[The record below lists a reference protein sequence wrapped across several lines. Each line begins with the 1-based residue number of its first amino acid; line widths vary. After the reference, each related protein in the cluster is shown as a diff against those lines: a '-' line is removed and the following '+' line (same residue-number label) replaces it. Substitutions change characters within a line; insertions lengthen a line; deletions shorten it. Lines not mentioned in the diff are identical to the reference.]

1 MHDWHQFSLTR
12 LYEKSRPEEKYSNLA
27 LIDSGL
33 YIADSTKLCI
43 VYIQKKTL
51 ICIFFF
57 SVSLQ
62 GFTAA
67 QLSTESVSKLLSE
80 EPSAQAG
87 ADLEYQLLEAAK
99 AGKKILEPWVF
110 LPRASLYS
118 SGP

>member
-1 MHDWHQFSLTR
+1 MYT
-12 LYEKSRPEEKYSNLA
+12 
-27 LIDSGL
+27 
-33 YIADSTKLCI
+33 CI
-43 VYIQKKTL
+43 SKKII
-51 ICIFFF
+51 ICIFFFF

-99 AGKKILEPWVF
+99 AGKKILGPWVF
-110 LPRASLYS
+110 FYL
-118 SGP
+118 

>member
-1 MHDWHQFSLTR
+1 MLILGQKSYSLGPTIFKIPQPNW
-12 LYEKSRPEEKYSNLA
+12 YWIIYPQKTN
-27 LIDSGL
+27 L
-33 YIADSTKLCI
+33 YIS
-43 VYIQKKTL
+43 
-51 ICIFFF
+51 FFF

-99 AGKKILEPWVF
+99 AGKKILEP
-110 LPRASLYS
+110 RAFFKAEKI
-118 SGP
+118 

>member
-1 MHDWHQFSLTR
+1 MYT
-12 LYEKSRPEEKYSNLA
+12 
-27 LIDSGL
+27 
-33 YIADSTKLCI
+33 CI
-43 VYIQKKTL
+43 SKKII
-51 ICIFFF
+51 ICIFFFF

-99 AGKKILEPWVF
+99 AGKKILEPRDF
-110 LPRASLYS
+110 LKQKRFKKVAWIQSHYLHLQ
-118 SGP
+118 

>member
-1 MHDWHQFSLTR
+1 MILFF
-12 LYEKSRPEEKYSNLA
+12 
-27 LIDSGL
+27 
-33 YIADSTKLCI
+33 YI
-43 VYIQKKTL
+43 
-51 ICIFFF
+51 

-99 AGKKILEPWVF
+99 AGKKIVEPFFFDRETDF
-110 LPRASLYS
+110 LL
-118 SGP
+118 

>member
-1 MHDWHQFSLTR
+1 MLILGQKPYSLGPTIFKIPQPNW
-12 LYEKSRPEEKYSNLA
+12 YWIIYPQKTN
-27 LIDSGL
+27 L
-33 YIADSTKLCI
+33 YIS
-43 VYIQKKTL
+43 
-51 ICIFFF
+51 FFF

-99 AGKKILEPWVF
+99 AGKKIQEPRDF
-110 LPRASLYS
+110 LK
-118 SGP
+118 

>member
-1 MHDWHQFSLTR
+1 MLILGQKSYSLGPTIFKIPQPNW
-12 LYEKSRPEEKYSNLA
+12 YWIIYPPKTN
-27 LIDSGL
+27 L
-33 YIADSTKLCI
+33 YIS
-43 VYIQKKTL
+43 
-51 ICIFFF
+51 FSF

-110 LPRASLYS
+110 FTMSQPLLKRS
-118 SGP
+118 

>member
-1 MHDWHQFSLTR
+1 M
-12 LYEKSRPEEKYSNLA
+12 
-27 LIDSGL
+27 
-33 YIADSTKLCI
+33 YI
-43 VYIQKKTL
+43 YKKL
-51 ICIFFF
+51 ICIYIFLFF

-110 LPRASLYS
+110 FTMSQPLLKRS
-118 SGP
+118 